1 MIIGVG
7 FPNQISRLFHK
18 PDRCASNMPGDS
30 EPWIPADK
38 NIKELTARVIV
49 IGVLLGG
56 LMTAAN
62 AYLGL
67 YVGMTVSASIPAA
80 VMSMLILRG
89 FKFKDVT
96 ILENNSVQTMASA
109 GESLAAGIIFTVPA
123 LLVIGLW
130 NDINWVDTFLI
141 AILGGLLGTMFTIA
155 LRRLFIVEEAL
166 PYPEGVACREVLVA
180 GEKGGSGLI
189 AIIYAL
195 IIGATYGWMVKAF
208 QVTHE
213 KVQGVA
219 EFVGTRFYAG
229 SELSLALLSVGF
241 IVGLR
246 IASFI
251 FLGGVIGFVVLVP
264 IYGLI
269 NGFPDSGHIFGIG
282 FGGIDKYDYLT
293 VWSEQIRYVGVGA
306 MVVGGVYTLWSMRK
320 TIAEGL
326 IKSFKAS
333 KSSSDDIL
341 RTEKDLP
348 LDKVLLFCLL
358 LVVLTFFFYWYA
370 TGNIG
375 MALVGALFLAAVAF
389 FFAAVA
395 GYIAGVVGSSN
406 SPVSGMTIA
415 TLLFTIGLVWVFG
428 GLILG
433 MEETDMMIAT
443 MFIAAIVATSA
454 AIAGDVMQD
463 LKTGHMVGATPWKQ
477 QTAEIIGIVVGAI
490 VIGPVLT
497 ILHKAFYITQTA
509 CIRSEGTGSA
519 VCEDALLAPQ
529 AELIGAI
536 VQGAFGGALNLPM
549 VLLGAIIAVILIRLK
564 MPVMSVAIGIY
575 LPLYLSVPII
585 LGGIISHVLLSS
597 ARLRIDGNM
606 EGKPS
611 VKAKAAIKEVQ
622 DKGVLIG
629 AGFIAGESLMGVLLA
644 IFIVADKNWPNN
656 GILPKDWF
664 GGGTLES
671 DWFSLLFFGWFV
683 LVFILITARSLPK
696 KGNLLGDLL
705 YISSD
710 AAKRL
715 RGVFTPPPLP
725 EFSND
730 PDSKN

>member
-1 MIIGVG
+1 MSG
-7 FPNQISRLFHK
+7 
-18 PDRCASNMPGDS
+18 DR
-30 EPWIPADK
+30 EPWIPA
-38 NIKELTARVIV
+38 NMEVKELTTRVIV

-56 LMTAAN
+56 VMTAAN

-109 GESLAAGIIFTVPA
+109 GESLAAGVIFTVPA
-123 LLVIGLW
+123 LLVLGIWQDIG
-130 NDINWVDTFLI
+130 WVDTFLI

-195 IIGATYGWMVKAF
+195 LIGATYGWMVKGFKA
-208 QVTHE
+208 THS
-213 KVQGVA
+213 KLQGVG
-219 EFVGTRFYAG
+219 ESLGTRFYAG
-229 SELSLALLSVGF
+229 GELSLALLSVGY

-251 FLGGVIGFVVLVP
+251 FLGGVVGFVILVP
-264 IYGLI
+264 IYGLF
-269 NGFPDSGHIFGIG
+269 NGFPMAEGSGLLEIG
-282 FGGIDKYDYLT
+282 VYDYKE
-293 VWSEQIRYVGVGA
+293 VWEQQIRYAGVGA

-326 IKSFKAS
+326 SKAFKANS
-333 KSSSDDIL
+333 GDENQL
-341 RTEKDLP
+341 RTEMDLP
-348 LDKVLLFCLL
+348 LDKVMMFCGV
-358 LVVLTFFFYWYA
+358 LVVLIFLFYWYA
-370 TGNIG
+370 TGSII
-375 MALVGALFLAAVAF
+375 MALAGALFLAIVSF

-415 TLLFTIGLVWVFG
+415 TLLFTIGLVWVVG
-428 GLILG
+428 GLIMG
-433 MEETDMMIAT
+433 MGQTEMMVAT

-463 LKTGHMVGATPWKQ
+463 LKTGHMVGATPWRQ
-477 QTAEIIGIVVGAI
+477 QTAEIIGVIVGAL
-490 VIGPVLT
+490 VIGPVLS
-497 ILHKAFYITQTA
+497 ILHGAFRISKTA
-509 CIRSEGTGSA
+509 CEKNPRELDPN
-519 VCEDALLAPQ
+519 CEDALFAPQ

-536 VQGAFGGALNLPM
+536 VQGAFGGDINLPM
-549 VLLGAIIAVILIRLK
+549 VLLGAVIAVVLIRLA

-575 LPLYLSVPII
+575 LPLYLSVPIMA
-585 LGGIISHVLLSS
+585 GGIISHVLLSS
-597 ARLRIDGNM
+597 ARIRIDGTLDG
-606 EGKPS
+606 EPS
-611 VKAKAAIKEVQ
+611 EDARLAIKEVQ

-644 IFIVADKNWPNN
+644 IFIVAKMEPSS
-656 GILPKDWF
+656 WF
-664 GGGTLES
+664 GGIGTLS
-671 DWFSLLFFGWFV
+671 YTLSFFFFLWFAAVFV
-683 LVFILITARSLPK
+683 MLTARALPDKGNLSSDVVYISADAAKKLRGAFSLPK
-696 KGNLLGDLL
+696 
-705 YISSD
+705 
-710 AAKRL
+710 
-715 RGVFTPPPLP
+715 FP
-725 EFSND
+725 ETVTDEKS
-730 PDSKN
+730 